1 VASEVVQLT
10 LLTLPVDPSLKF
22 PVAINCM
29 VRPTCRLGFEGVT
42 VILFKV
48 GLTKKPRQPEEADTK
63 TTAQTVHNNEFR
75 LELRVIANLEEA
87 PSAED
92 GLGDVLPI
100 VANGVP
106 PLNS

>member
-1 VASEVVQLT
+1 
-10 LLTLPVDPSLKF
+10 
-22 PVAINCM
+22 
-29 VRPTCRLGFEGVT
+29 LGFEGVT

-48 GLTKKPRQPEEADTK
+48 GLTKKPRQPEEANTK

-75 LELRVIANLEEA
+75 LELKIIANLEEA